1 MVLLVIALFV
11 FEFCGFL
18 LVILGGEWKE
28 VRFLRFIVKKSEG
41 DY

>member
-28 VRFLRFIVKKSEG
+28 VRVFEVYSQEIRR
-41 DY
+41 